1 MRRLVPVVALL
12 PALLLAGTGPLSRAR
27 GQGTPAPEPAWQWKA
42 VSLGVDEKEATKRL
56 NDLAADGWEYVGP
69 LANGMV
75 AFKRPNDAFQP
86 RTKWVGKFTR
96 QVAGE
101 PPSDG
106 GRFELTVLSRD
117 GKTFTARVELVG
129 NAGVNV
135 VFVAK
140 GTIAD
145 GKVEWRGKD
154 VQVEKA
160 SPVPGGPRH
169 DYSGRLTSNR
179 LTLAYS
185 GVLVADGKTPVSG
198 TAVADL
204 VK

>member
-12 PALLLAGTGPLSRAR
+12 SVFLLTGTCPLSPAW
-27 GQGTPAPEPAWQWKA
+27 GQDTPAPKPAWEWKA
-42 VSLGVDEKEATKRL
+42 VSLGAAEKEATKIL
-56 NDLAADGWEYVGP
+56 NELAAGGWEYVGP

-75 AFKRPNDAFQP
+75 AFKRPNDPFQP
-86 RTKWVGKFTR
+86 NTKWVGKFTR

-101 PPSDG
+101 AASPG

-117 GKTFTARVELVG
+117 GTTFTARVGLAE
-129 NAGVNV
+129 NV

-140 GTIAD
+140 GTIGD
-145 GKVEWRGKD
+145 GKIEWRGKD
-154 VQVEKA
+154 TKLEKS
-160 SPVPGGPRH
+160 SPVPGGHRH
-169 DYSGRLTSNR
+169 DHSGQLQSNR
-179 LTLAYS
+179 LTLSYS
-185 GVLVADGKTPVSG
+185 GVVAADGKTPVSG

>member
-12 PALLLAGTGPLSRAR
+12 AVFLLTGTGPLSRAR
-27 GQGTPAPEPAWQWKA
+27 AQDKPAPKPAWELKA
-42 VSLGVDEKEATKRL
+42 VSVGADEKEATKKL
-56 NDLAADGWEYVGP
+56 NELAADGWEYVGP
-69 LANGMV
+69 LANGLV
-75 AFKRPNDAFQP
+75 AFRRPNDAFQP
-86 RTKWVGKFTR
+86 KTKWVGQFAR
-96 QVAGE
+96 QAAGE
-101 PPSDG
+101 APSPA
-106 GRFELTVLSRD
+106 GRFELTVLTRD
-117 GKTFTARVELVG
+117 GRTFTARVGL
-129 NAGVNV
+129 ADNV

-145 GKVEWRGKD
+145 GKIGWRGKD
-154 VQVEKA
+154 VTLEKA
-160 SPVPGGPRH
+160 VPVAGGPRH